1 MSFSAAKRYQSKIG
15 SHLKGEEDIYSL
27 NKHALGPG
35 ELAESEWLKAGLAS
49 PDMTKIREYRL
60 KRVREK
66 LVEFDCAGIL
76 LYDPL
81 NIRYATDSTN
91 MSLWTSHNAARY
103 ALVMTE
109 GPVII
114 FEFDAHEF
122 LSNHNPLITE
132 VRHAVTY
139 LYFTAGDK
147 SKERAKIWATEI
159 VDIVNE
165 HGKGNKRLALDHCA
179 PEGIHE
185 LQSNG
190 LELANGEEV
199 MELAR
204 LIKSDDEMMA
214 MRRSIFSC
222 EKSMELMRHHF
233 KPGITEQDLW
243 SRFQMEAVSRGAE
256 WIETRLLASGPRAN
270 PWYQECSSRPI
281 LSGELMGFDTDLV
294 GSYGYCTDMSRTW
307 LCGDEKPTDE
317 QKEILRQF
325 DRSVNDSNTDHRP
338 NKKTWT
344 DSVSDF
350 FKRISE

>member
-1 MSFSAAKRYQSKIG
+1 MSFSATKRHQARIG
-15 SHLKGEEDIYSL
+15 SHLKGEENIYSL

-35 ELAESEWLKAGLAS
+35 ELAESEWLKAGLS
-49 PDMTKIREYRL
+49 GPDMTKIRQYRL

-66 LVEFDCAGIL
+66 LVEHDYAGIL

-109 GPVII
+109 GPVIM

-132 VRHAVTY
+132 VGHAVTY

-147 SKERAKIWATEI
+147 SKERAKIWASEI

-165 HGKGNKRLALDHCA
+165 YGKGNKNLAIDHCA

-185 LQSNG
+185 LQING
-190 LELANGEEV
+190 LKLKNGEEV

-204 LIKSDDEMMA
+204 LIKSEDEIKA
-214 MRRSIFSC
+214 MKRSIFAC
-222 EKSMELMRHHF
+222 EKSIELMRNHF
-233 KPGITEQDLW
+233 KPGITEQELW

-307 LCGDEKPTDE
+307 LCGDGKATDE
-317 QKEILRQF
+317 QKEIYTMGYDQIQNNMQLLKPG
-325 DRSVNDSNTDHRP
+325 T
-338 NKKTWT
+338 T
-344 DSVSDF
+344 
-350 FKRISE
+350 FKELTLNSQGVFKG

>member
-1 MSFSAAKRYQSKIG
+1 MSFTAAKRHHSKIG
-15 SHLKGEEDIYSL
+15 SQLRGKEDIYSL

-35 ELAESEWLKAGLAS
+35 ELAESEWLKAGLAN

-147 SKERAKIWATEI
+147 SKERAKIWASEI
-159 VDIVNE
+159 VDIVKE

-204 LIKSDDEMMA
+204 LIKSEDEMMA

-222 EKSMELMRHHF
+222 EKSIELMRHHF
-233 KPGITEQDLW
+233 KPGIT
-243 SRFQMEAVSRGAE
+243 
-256 WIETRLLASGPRAN
+256 
-270 PWYQECSSRPI
+270 
-281 LSGELMGFDTDLV
+281 
-294 GSYGYCTDMSRTW
+294 
-307 LCGDEKPTDE
+307 
-317 QKEILRQF
+317 
-325 DRSVNDSNTDHRP
+325 
-338 NKKTWT
+338 
-344 DSVSDF
+344 
-350 FKRISE
+350 